1 MLSREALKRLI
12 YWLLAGSKG
21 GPTRLLIILRLRDGP
36 ANANQLA
43 NELKLNYKTIQHH
56 LEILL
61 QNRMV
66 VAEGARYNVVYTISP
81 ELESNMDIVESI
93 IDELARRKAG
103 GLERW
108 AWGLYG

>member
-1 MLSREALKRLI
+1 LSREALKRLI
-12 YWLLAGSKG
+12 YWLLAGSRG
-21 GPTRLLIILRLRDGP
+21 GPTRLLIILKLRDGA
-36 ANANQLA
+36 ANANRLA

-61 QNRMV
+61 ENRLV
-66 VAEGARYNVVYTISP
+66 VSEGSRYNVVYSISP

-93 IDELARRKAG
+93 INELARRKTG

-108 AWGLYG
+108 VWGLSG